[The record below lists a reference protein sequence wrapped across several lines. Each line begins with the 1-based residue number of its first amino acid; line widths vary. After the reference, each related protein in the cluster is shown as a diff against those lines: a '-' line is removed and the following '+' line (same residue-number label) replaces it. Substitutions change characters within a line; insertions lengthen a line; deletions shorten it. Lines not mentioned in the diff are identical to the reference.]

1 MRWLVALTSAVLA
14 ASSVVARAQTSNTVT
29 PTPGPAVETTQAL
42 PPVSAWVVSETTSP
56 VDYSPLVAAATRA
69 LTSVKDAPTAMTIRC
84 RGKRTELWIHA
95 DGPWPVTRANLLR
108 IESRIDAQP
117 PVQTTWV
124 VSSDRRAALFNGDAV
139 RFLRAMP
146 DRAKLDLSV
155 VDATGTPH
163 QATFDLT
170 GMSVIRRKIG
180 DACQWEPGREALPE
194 RR

>member
-1 MRWLVALTSAVLA
+1 MRWLVALMSAVLTT
-14 ASSVVARAQTSNTVT
+14 SSVAARAQTSDNVA
-29 PTPGPAVETTQAL
+29 PGTATEATQVPA
-42 PPVSAWVVSETTSP
+42 PVSAWIVSETTSP
-56 VDYSPLVAAATRA
+56 VDYSPLVAAATHA

-95 DGPWPVTRANLLR
+95 DGSWPPIRANLLR

-124 VSSDRRAALFNGDAV
+124 VSADRQDALFSGDVV

-146 DRAKLDLSV
+146 DQAKLDLSV
-155 VDATGTPH
+155 VDAAGTPH
-163 QATFDLT
+163 QATFDLA
-170 GMSVIRRKIG
+170 GMDVIRKKIG
-180 DACQWEPGREALPE
+180 DACQWEPGREARPE